1 MDEEIDII
9 NRNTRIEKLKN
20 FLISKRKQI
29 VSFLIFIVF
38 ILISFFGYQEF
49 NKRNKEKLANKF
61 NMLVTNF
68 DNGQKNI
75 NNELVEIINE
85 KDKTYSPLAFF
96 FLLDNDLISSKEEI
110 NLYFDLLINDVSLEK
125 EIKNLTIYKK
135 GLFNSD
141 FVQENELLSIL
152 NPIIKSESMWKP
164 QALYLM
170 AEYYL
175 SKNQK
180 QKSKEFFN
188 QVLEMENISPKIKLE
203 VQKRL
208 RLNFSEQNY

>member
-1 MDEEIDII
+1 MNVKTITHD
-9 NRNTRIEKLKN
+9 
-20 FLISKRKQI
+20 
-29 VSFLIFIVF
+29 SFDDHRGSYWTLWH
-38 ILISFFGYQEF
+38 
-49 NKRNKEKLANKF
+49 
-61 NMLVTNF
+61 
-68 DNGQKNI
+68 
-75 NNELVEIINE
+75 
-85 KDKTYSPLAFF
+85 
-96 FLLDNDLISSKEEI
+96 
-110 NLYFDLLINDVSLEK
+110 EK

-188 QVLEMENISPKIKLE
+188 QLIEMENISPKIKLE
-203 VQKRL
+203 AQKRL
-208 RLNFSEQNY
+208 RSNFSE

>member
-1 MDEEIDII
+1 
-9 NRNTRIEKLKN
+9 
-20 FLISKRKQI
+20 
-29 VSFLIFIVF
+29 
-38 ILISFFGYQEF
+38 
-49 NKRNKEKLANKF
+49 
-61 NMLVTNF
+61 MLVTNF

-125 EIKNLTIYKK
+125 EIRNLTIYKK

-208 RLNFSEQNY
+208 RSNFSE

>member
-1 MDEEIDII
+1 MSEDIEII
-9 NRNTRIEKLKN
+9 NQNTRIEKIKN
-20 FLISKRKQI
+20 FLITKRKQI
-29 VSFLIFIVF
+29 VSLLILIVF

-49 NKRNKEKLANKF
+49 NTRNKENLANKF
-61 NMLVTNF
+61 NMLTTNF
-68 DNGQKNI
+68 DNGKKNI
-75 NNELVEIINE
+75 NKELIEIINA

-96 FLLDNDLISSKEEI
+96 FLLDNDLITSNEEI
-110 NLYFDLLINDVSLEK
+110 NSYFDLLINEVSLEK

-208 RLNFSEQNY
+208 RSNFSE

>member
-1 MDEEIDII
+1 MDEEIEII
-9 NRNTRIEKLKN
+9 NTNTRIEKLKN
-20 FLISKRKQI
+20 FLISKRKKI
-29 VSFLIFIVF
+29 ISSLILIIL

-49 NKRNKEKLANKF
+49 NSRNKEKLANKY
-61 NMLVTNF
+61 NNIVINF
-68 DNGQKNI
+68 DAGQKQNI
-75 NNELVEIINE
+75 NTSLIEIINL

-96 FLLDNDLISSKEEI
+96 FLLDNDLISSNEEI
-110 NLYFDLLINDVSLEK
+110 NNYFDLIINDISLDK

-141 FVQENELLSIL
+141 FVQENDLLEIL

-188 QVLEMENISPKIKLE
+188 QIVDLEDISPKVKLE
-203 VQKRL
+203 AQKRL
-208 RLNFSEQNY
+208 RSDFSE

>member
-1 MDEEIDII
+1 MDEEIEII
-9 NRNTRIEKLKN
+9 NTNTRIEKLKN
-20 FLISKRKQI
+20 FIVSKRKQI
-29 VSFLIFIVF
+29 ISLFIILIL
-38 ILISFFGYQEF
+38 ILISFFAYQEF
-49 NKRNKEKLANKF
+49 KSRNKIKLANKF
-61 NMLVTNF
+61 NKIVTIF
-68 DNGQKNI
+68 ENGQKNVK
-75 NNELVEIINE
+75 NELIDIINV

-96 FLLDNDLISSKEEI
+96 FLLDNDLISSKDEI
-110 NLYFDLLINDVSLEK
+110 NSYFDILINNIPLEK

-141 FVQENELLSIL
+141 FTEENELLSIL
-152 NPIIKSESMWKP
+152 NPLIKSESMWKP

-188 QVLEMENISPKIKLE
+188 QILDIENISPKIKLE
-203 VQKRL
+203 VQRRL
-208 RLNFSEQNY
+208 RSNFSE

>member
-1 MDEEIDII
+1 MDEEIEII
-9 NRNTRIEKLKN
+9 NTNTRIEKLKN
-20 FLISKRKQI
+20 FLVVKRKKI
-29 VSFLIFIVF
+29 LTIFIILIL
-38 ILISFFGYQEF
+38 ILISFFAYQEF
-49 NKRNKEKLANKF
+49 KSRNKIKLANKF
-61 NMLVTNF
+61 NKIVTSF
-68 DNGQKNI
+68 ENGQKNL
-75 NNELVEIINE
+75 NDELIDIINV

-96 FLLDNDLISSKEEI
+96 FLLDNDLISSKDEI
-110 NLYFDLLINDVSLEK
+110 NSYFDILINNIPLEK

-141 FVQENELLSIL
+141 YVQENELLNIL

-170 AEYYL
+170 AEFYL

-188 QVLEMENISPKIKLE
+188 LIAEMENISPKIKLE

-208 RLNFSEQNY
+208 RSDFSE

>member
-1 MDEEIDII
+1 MDEEIEII
-9 NRNTRIEKLKN
+9 NTSTRVEKLKN
-20 FLISKRKQI
+20 FLISNRKKI
-29 VSFLIFIVF
+29 ISSFILIIL

-49 NKRNKEKLANKF
+49 NSRNKEKLANKF
-61 NMLVTNF
+61 NNIVINF
-68 DNGQKNI
+68 DAGQKQNI
-75 NNELVEIINE
+75 NTSLIEIINL

-96 FLLDNDLISSKEEI
+96 FLLDNDLILSNEEI
-110 NLYFDLLINDVSLEK
+110 NNYFDLIINDISLDK

-141 FVQENELLSIL
+141 FVQENELLEIL

-188 QVLEMENISPKIKLE
+188 QIVDLEDISPKVKLE
-203 VQKRL
+203 AQKRL
-208 RLNFSEQNY
+208 RSDFSE

>member
-9 NRNTRIEKLKN
+9 NTNTRIEKLKN
-20 FLISKRKQI
+20 FLIYNRKKI
-29 VSFLIFIVF
+29 IFLLILI
-38 ILISFFGYQEF
+38 ILLLISFFAYQEF
-49 NKRNKEKLANKF
+49 NSRNKEKLAHKF
-61 NMLVTNF
+61 NNIVINF
-68 DNGQKNI
+68 DAGQKQNVNTSLI
-75 NNELVEIINE
+75 EIINL

-96 FLLDNDLISSKEEI
+96 FLLDNDLISSNDEI
-110 NLYFDLLINDVSLEK
+110 NTYFDLLINEISLDK

-188 QVLEMENISPKIKLE
+188 QIVDMENISPKIKLE

-208 RLNFSEQNY
+208 RSDFSE

>member
-1 MDEEIDII
+1 MDEEIEII
-9 NRNTRIEKLKN
+9 NTSTRVEKLKN
-20 FLISKRKQI
+20 FLISNRKKI
-29 VSFLIFIVF
+29 ISSFILIIL

-49 NKRNKEKLANKF
+49 NSRNKEKLANKF
-61 NMLVTNF
+61 NNIVINF
-68 DNGQKNI
+68 DAGQKQNI
-75 NNELVEIINE
+75 NTSLIEIINL

-96 FLLDNDLISSKEEI
+96 FLLDNDLISSNEEI
-110 NLYFDLLINDVSLEK
+110 NNYFDLIINDISLDK

-141 FVQENELLSIL
+141 FVQENDLLEIL

-188 QVLEMENISPKIKLE
+188 QIVDLEDISPKVKLE
-203 VQKRL
+203 AQKRL
-208 RLNFSEQNY
+208 RSDFSE

>member
-1 MDEEIDII
+1 MDEEIEII
-9 NRNTRIEKLKN
+9 NTSTRVEKLKN
-20 FLISKRKQI
+20 FLISNRKKI
-29 VSFLIFIVF
+29 ISSFILIIL

-49 NKRNKEKLANKF
+49 NSRNKEKLANKF
-61 NMLVTNF
+61 NNIVINF
-68 DNGQKNI
+68 DAGKKQNI
-75 NNELVEIINE
+75 NTSLIEIINL

-96 FLLDNDLISSKEEI
+96 FLLDNDLISSNEEI
-110 NLYFDLLINDVSLEK
+110 NNYFDLIINDISLDK

-141 FVQENELLSIL
+141 FVQENDLLEIL

-188 QVLEMENISPKIKLE
+188 QIVDLEDISPKVKLE
-203 VQKRL
+203 AKKRL
-208 RLNFSEQNY
+208 RSDFSE

>member
-1 MDEEIDII
+1 MDEEIEII
-9 NRNTRIEKLKN
+9 NTNTRIEKLKN
-20 FLISKRKQI
+20 FLISERKKI
-29 VSFLIFIVF
+29 ISSLIFIIL

-49 NKRNKEKLANKF
+49 NSRNKEKLANKF
-61 NMLVTNF
+61 NNIVINF
-68 DNGQKNI
+68 DAGQKQNI
-75 NNELVEIINE
+75 NTSLIEIINL

-96 FLLDNDLISSKEEI
+96 FLLDNDLISSNEEI
-110 NLYFDLLINDVSLEK
+110 NNYFDLIINDISLDK

-141 FVQENELLSIL
+141 FVQENELLEIL

-164 QALYLM
+164 QVLYLM

-188 QVLEMENISPKIKLE
+188 QIVDLEDISPK
-203 VQKRL
+203 
-208 RLNFSEQNY
+208 S

>member
-1 MDEEIDII
+1 MDEEIEII
-9 NRNTRIEKLKN
+9 NTNTRIEKLKN
-20 FLISKRKQI
+20 FLVAKRKKI
-29 VSFLIFIVF
+29 ITLLIILIL
-38 ILISFFGYQEF
+38 ILISFFAYQEF
-49 NKRNKEKLANKF
+49 KSRNKIKLANKF
-61 NMLVTNF
+61 NKIVTSF
-68 DNGQKNI
+68 ENGQKNV
-75 NNELVEIINE
+75 NDELIDIINI

-96 FLLDNDLISSKEEI
+96 FLLDNDLISSKDEI
-110 NLYFDLLINDVSLEK
+110 NSYFDILINNIPLEK

-188 QVLEMENISPKIKLE
+188 QIVDMENISPKIKLE
-203 VQKRL
+203 AQKRL
-208 RLNFSEQNY
+208 RSDFSE